1 MHSSAPSLHSS
12 HFLPVFGGSR
22 DQVPCLISDQ
32 NPKFK
37 PDFSLYL
44 STECW
49 ICIFQVEKTQRQRF
63 YAAFFNANA
72 EIVKNLNIPKARGAG
87 EFVASYSGFS
97 LNATT
102 GFAEGVV
109 EFDEQ
114 VWSNKLEERLA
125 EQGAACITILTF
137 ANNDNN
143 QSAGAALARVWKSAK
158 GPGFELVTH
167 GKCNARLLAKAEEI
181 TLEDKQKEKEIDKE
195 CEEKIQAGLKQSLAL
210 QEEIKE
216 KMVTK
221 DDLAEVEKSLAT
233 KDDLKTMT
241 KAGFDKMDESL
252 TVKFSQTVINQR
264 QTIVS
269 LQEAAKNLEE
279 IIISKDRDNQ
289 QLTGHND
296 RQRYMLGQLNQEKKD
311 NLETIKTLNERIQ
324 SNDKMIIETVNTL
337 NERIQSKDKMI
348 IDIMEKNQALS
359 AGSSSGSSTNETI
372 RTVIQEIFS
381 SGSSTNE
388 TIRNVIRE
396 IFSDVM
402 QEYTTTEGSRK
413 RKPE

>member
-1 MHSSAPSLHSS
+1 MYS
-12 HFLPVFGGSR
+12 
-22 DQVPCLISDQ
+22 
-32 NPKFK
+32 K
-37 PDFSLYL
+37 
-44 STECW
+44 
-49 ICIFQVEKTQRQRF
+49 RF

-72 EIVKNLNIPKARGAG
+72 EILKNLDISKARGAG
-87 EFVASYSGFS
+87 EVKVSYSGFS

-114 VWSNKLEERLA
+114 VWSNKLEECLA

-137 ANNDNN
+137 AHNDNN

-167 GKCNARLLAKAEEI
+167 GECNARLLAKAEEI

-195 CEEKIQAGLKQSLAL
+195 CEEKIQAGLKQ
-210 QEEIKE
+210 
-216 KMVTK
+216 
-221 DDLAEVEKSLAT
+221 SLAT

-311 NLETIKTLNERIQ
+311 NLETIKTLNARIQ

-372 RTVIQEIFS
+372 R
-381 SGSSTNE
+381 
-388 TIRNVIRE
+388 NVIRE